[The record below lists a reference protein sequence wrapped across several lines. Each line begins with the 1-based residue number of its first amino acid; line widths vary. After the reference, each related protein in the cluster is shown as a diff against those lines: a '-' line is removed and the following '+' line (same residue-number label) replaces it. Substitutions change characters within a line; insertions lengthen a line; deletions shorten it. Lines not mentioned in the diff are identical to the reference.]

1 MLRQDPSFFFFVTE
15 NKTCNGM
22 NRPIMWLGAMSPN
35 LTARLRVQVY
45 LCASKVARHV
55 ARGTPEMAASRVVAR
70 VVALEAKPTDA
81 TM

>member
-1 MLRQDPSFFFFVTE
+1 MLRQDPSSFFITE
-15 NKTCNGM
+15 TTKCNGM

-55 ARGTPEMAASRVVAR
+55 ARGTREMAASH